1 MEQLVSEAST
11 AARRPRSRA
20 GITLNLKVPETCR
33 CLLWELW
40 LWAGLRLAA
49 IKGPRGLLPARRLGA
64 QPTLVFVSLESVL
77 IKERVKPARPDSW
90 FSRCR
95 ELWQGFLC
103 CLSGAT
109 LSPQLTRIS
118 GAGLGSPGDHTG
130 DRDRPPS
137 SLRLPGSVHPS
148 PRPQA
153 GSGLS
158 IAAFL
163 SASWLLSVCAP
174 LCPSGPVSSLSLS
187 LSLALPSP
195 PLFLH
200 PSKLQKPD
208 FSEQQAAMWCS
219 HPVNKTWA
227 QLTSWEQAS
236 KPGEGCVH
244 WLAFPGRTLSLSP
257 GVLCVSAAPSPGT
270 GHCDCII
277 PGEPLLVV

>member
-1 MEQLVSEAST
+1 MEQGWVAPGT
-11 AARRPRSRA
+11 
-20 GITLNLKVPETCR
+20 TLETEVP
-33 CLLWELW
+33 
-40 LWAGLRLAA
+40 
-49 IKGPRGLLPARRLGA
+49 
-64 QPTLVFVSLESVL
+64 S
-77 IKERVKPARPDSW
+77 
-90 FSRCR
+90 
-95 ELWQGFLC
+95 
-103 CLSGAT
+103 
-109 LSPQLTRIS
+109 
-118 GAGLGSPGDHTG
+118 
-130 DRDRPPS
+130 S

-153 GSGLS
+153 GSGS
-158 IAAFL
+158 SVAAFL

-174 LCPSGPVSSLSLS
+174 VYPSGPVSSPSLS

-195 PLFLH
+195 SLFLH

-219 HPVNKTWA
+219 HPVNKAWA

-257 GVLCVSAAPSPGT
+257 GVLGVSAAPSPGT

-277 PGEPLLVV
+277 PGEPLLARLSESAGPGAGLEALGCHEDQGGPGVSLQTV